1 MSNDQLTKARDL
13 VRQLSFQEKLYLLND
28 LTMQV
33 IQHSNPPAST
43 QASQPLPSIHFE
55 HWPHDLPLRR
65 EELYDDRS
73 R

>member
-1 MSNDQLTKARDL
+1 MAADQLTQVRTL

-33 IQHSNPPAST
+33 IQQSASATPAPKVR
-43 QASQPLPSIHFE
+43 PLPIIHLAT
-55 HWPHDLPLRR
+55 WPSSLPLRR
-65 EELYDDRS
+65 EELYDDRD